1 MAQLKWLLLMAQSS
15 SFLITRRF
23 CWELRVWLHPGQWES
38 RSWALSLRLVGAAGR
53 ADLWGDGMATSKQ
66 KGDLPPELFPP
77 PSFWGCCS
85 VNTDDN
91 TEAKPVVSSVSL
103 QLSLLSPRRTRGHI
117 TVPCREQ
124 DRRTGHITSLRFKA
138 LCLYL
143 SAAVAFCLE
152 SCSGVVKHSVTYVS
166 HVWPGAS
173 SIARCFRLSVGCHPW
188 GHLPK
193 LWCRRLV
200 LEVFLLYFKF
210 RVFPGKN

>member
-1 MAQLKWLLLMAQSS
+1 MAQLKRLLLMAQSS

-152 SCSGVVKHSVTYVS
+152 SCSGWLWGGKTL
-166 HVWPGAS
+166 GDL
-173 SIARCFRLSVGCHPW
+173 RLSRLAWSEFNRPVFPS
-188 GHLPK
+188 L
-193 LWCRRLV
+193 RRLPPLGPPSQAV
-200 LEVFLLYFKF
+200 V
-210 RVFPGKN
+210 PAPCS